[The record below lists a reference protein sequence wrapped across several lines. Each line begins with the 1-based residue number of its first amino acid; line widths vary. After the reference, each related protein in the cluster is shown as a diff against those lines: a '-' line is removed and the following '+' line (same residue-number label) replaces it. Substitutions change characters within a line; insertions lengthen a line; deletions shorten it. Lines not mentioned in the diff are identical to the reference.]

1 MLKIRPMIIGVVT
14 TVVVFAVLL
23 LGECLISDKLENNN
37 EALLTGFGYV
47 FILMS
52 VFAGAFVSAM
62 TAKGRGLIY
71 GAVLSSLFAAIMLI
85 LYFVMGGTELGV
97 VLMRALGCVPA
108 GVVGGAAGIL
118 ISNKNEYV

>member
-1 MLKIRPMIIGVVT
+1 MLKIRPIIIGAIT
-14 TVVVFAVLL
+14 TVLVFMVLIIS
-23 LGECLISDKLENNN
+23 ECFISDKLEKNS
-37 EALLTGFGYV
+37 EHLMTGFAYV

-71 GAVLSSLFAAIMLI
+71 GAMLSSLFAAIMLL
-85 LYFVMGGTELGV
+85 LYFVMGGTDLGV
-97 VLMRALGCVPA
+97 VLMRALGCLPA